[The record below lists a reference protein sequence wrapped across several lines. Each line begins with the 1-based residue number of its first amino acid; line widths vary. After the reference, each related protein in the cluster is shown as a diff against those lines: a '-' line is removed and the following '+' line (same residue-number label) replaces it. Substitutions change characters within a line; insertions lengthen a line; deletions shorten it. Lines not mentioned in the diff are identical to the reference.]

1 MEMINDLQAMGLAL
15 DASADA
21 SVGNAKSPE
30 QALTLVHVQCD
41 DLDLASLSGVQAL
54 QDRLEQAIADARW
67 ASAGF

>member
-21 SVGNAKSPE
+21 AVGNAKPAN

-41 DLDLASLSGVQAL
+41 DLDLASLSGVQEL